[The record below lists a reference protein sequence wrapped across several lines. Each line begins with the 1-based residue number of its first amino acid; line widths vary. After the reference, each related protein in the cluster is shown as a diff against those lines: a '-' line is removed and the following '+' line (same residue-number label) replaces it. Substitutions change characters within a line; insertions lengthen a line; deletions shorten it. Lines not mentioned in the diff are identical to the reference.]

1 MIKLKIIFLEQKKIV
16 FAKIILMI
24 WIINIKYKL
33 SKMIYY
39 ILMILDMILSKKT
52 YQWNINKY
60 KMEYKLNFQKIKI
73 YNKNHT

>member
-1 MIKLKIIFLEQKKIV
+1 M
-16 FAKIILMI
+16 
-24 WIINIKYKL
+24 NNKYKL
-33 SKMIYY
+33 LKMIYH

-60 KMEYKLNFQKIKI
+60 KMENKLNFQKIKI

>member
-1 MIKLKIIFLEQKKIV
+1 
-16 FAKIILMI
+16 MI